1 MTEATQ
7 TAEFTITVTG
17 IRTANVGELTSV
29 VKHVEWTI
37 QGTQD
42 GQTFELPQK
51 TVMGEPDAED
61 FIPLASLT
69 PEVVVAW
76 IEAAHEHLPAVKDHI
91 QSVLTKMVF
100 EAALEPASLPWA
112 APEGSTEPEE
122 NP

>member
-7 TAEFTITVTG
+7 AVFTITVTG
-17 IRTANVGELTSV
+17 IRTANVGELASV
-29 VKHVEWTI
+29 VKHVEWTLE
-37 QGTQD
+37 GTQD
-42 GQTFELPQK
+42 GQTFALPQK
-51 TVMGEPDAED
+51 TTMGEPDAED

-76 IEAAHEHLPAVKDHI
+76 IEAAHETMPAIKEHI

-112 APEGSTEPEE
+112 EPEGSSEPE